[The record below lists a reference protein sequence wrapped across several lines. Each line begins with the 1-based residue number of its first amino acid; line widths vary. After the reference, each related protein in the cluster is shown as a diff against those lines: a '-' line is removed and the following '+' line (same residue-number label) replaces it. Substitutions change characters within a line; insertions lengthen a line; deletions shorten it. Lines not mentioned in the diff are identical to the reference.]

1 MFLLI
6 FILFPFTIFIFC
18 TTKTSNKNHK
28 QIANDNNQHNI
39 SFVISISFCVLLKL
53 IGLCQNFAEVFVTT
67 IDSEAPT
74 VPPKFVTRGHLYKAV
89 IGDTIILP
97 CKVKDLGM

>member
-1 MFLLI
+1 MF
-6 FILFPFTIFIFC
+6 
-18 TTKTSNKNHK
+18 TKHLKNHK
-28 QIANDNNQHNI
+28 QIANDNNQLI
-39 SFVISISFCVLLKL
+39 YLFVILYFMLLQL

>member
-1 MFLLI
+1 M
-6 FILFPFTIFIFC
+6 
-18 TTKTSNKNHK
+18 
-28 QIANDNNQHNI
+28 
-39 SFVISISFCVLLKL
+39 LLKL

-97 CKVKDLGM
+97 CKVKDLGMFNYIKRH